1 MTPERLAERRML
13 WKRLCKLCAM
23 RAALQTDYFDDAI
36 NDLETALRQKEGIQI
51 GNTLNT
57 SFGRFRL
64 AKLSGSTRKHIFR
77 GRIQRKQSA

>member
-23 RAALQTDYFDDAI
+23 RAVLQTDYFDEAI
-36 NDLETALRQKEGIQI
+36 TDLETALRQREGIQL

-57 SFGRFRL
+57 SNRQFRL
-64 AKLSGSTRKHIFR
+64 AKLPRGTGRNNLR
-77 GRIQRKQSA
+77 GRLLHKQFA